1 MTTDTQ
7 QFIDNIVQ
15 AISIAEDAESVTNEQ
30 VGRVF
35 AFLCSRIKEIQST
48 IDNAPSVADE
58 AAKRMSADKQLAAR
72 IDALLSDD
80 ASDAIDNFIEIKQFL
95 ATFKDSDS
103 LAEMLGEL
111 RTSLTT
117 LRQNLTKQT
126 SAIEKLT
133 PIRIESDEALEAMR
147 LLGLLKEGQMYYIP
161 EEE

>member
-1 MTTDTQ
+1 
-7 QFIDNIVQ
+7 
-15 AISIAEDAESVTNEQ
+15 
-30 VGRVF
+30 
-35 AFLCSRIKEIQST
+35 
-48 IDNAPSVADE
+48 
-58 AAKRMSADKQLAAR
+58 
-72 IDALLSDD
+72 
-80 ASDAIDNFIEIKQFL
+80 
-95 ATFKDSDS
+95 
-103 LAEMLGEL
+103 MLGEL